1 MESGITIMLVN
12 GDRYML
18 NMSSPLAADESAN
31 RILSQYPQDACVEF
45 VNPEYSDFSNEY
57 PR

>member
-31 RILSQYPQDACVEF
+31 RILSQYPQDACV
-45 VNPEYSDFSNEY
+45 DFEHAKYTDFNNDY